1 MYIERTQICS
11 SMGDRTRTHCFWHQT
26 SNFKPNKA
34 FIRFTKL
41 FIKLTRTS
49 FFRTSNKLQR
59 GYLLVIEHT
68 RTPYFWLLM
77 IEHQTLNIVRPITS
91 ISLTIDKVKKGKN
104 NYKCVMNDL
113 MGPTQSLKMLLSPS
127 VATKGKLIA
136 F

>member
-1 MYIERTQICS
+1 
-11 SMGDRTRTHCFWHQT
+11 
-26 SNFKPNKA
+26 
-34 FIRFTKL
+34 
-41 FIKLTRTS
+41 
-49 FFRTSNKLQR
+49 
-59 GYLLVIEHT
+59 
-68 RTPYFWLLM
+68 M